1 MKTKIVDAVAATT
14 LALMIFVAGCS
25 VVGRNPTP
33 PSKLEQG
40 LFDVKT
46 NYIPV
51 VVPVT
56 EYRTNVQVVTALVTN
71 LQGVTQTFTNFLTN
85 VVSTVLLQT
94 NQQATYA
101 YTQGAGAQTV
111 KDTVGGIGALFGAG
125 GVATTA
131 AGVLFSLWG
140 WLRSSKNY
148 NTAANTAQVVE
159 TLRQFI
165 KQLPNG
171 AAYDQA
177 LTTFMVQH
185 QAEAG
190 VLAQVVDILNKEVS
204 NPDAQQASREI
215 ITALRALGVNVPT
228 GPTQG

>member
-1 MKTKIVDAVAATT
+1 MKTKIVDGIALTT

-25 VVGRNPTP
+25 VVGRNPSP
-33 PSKLEQG
+33 PTKLEQS

-46 NYIPV
+46 NYVPV

-56 EYRTNVQVVTALVTN
+56 EYRTNLQIVTATVTN
-71 LQGVTQTFTNFLTN
+71 LQGVTQTVTNFLTN
-85 VVSTVLLQT
+85 VVTTVLLQT
-94 NQQATYA
+94 NQQPAYA
-101 YTQGAGAQTV
+101 YAQGAGAQNV
-111 KDTVGGIGALFGAG
+111 KDVAGTIGGLFGVGGLASTALGALLS
-125 GVATTA
+125 V
-131 AGVLFSLWG
+131 WG
-140 WLRSSKNY
+140 WARSSKNY
-148 NTAANTAQVVE
+148 QTASNTAQVVE

-228 GPTQG
+228 GPTQV